1 MFILLILLRL
11 LPALLT
17 AYWVLA
23 TSAVV
28 VTLLPLPLPQGFKD
42 AVRLSAAR
50 GKLWSTRPKSL
61 GRLNDL
67 AVPQAWFSHF
77 YAVGTACCL
86 LLLLLA
92 TPLPPLAS
100 SDAQQLTALA
110 LFPSKAEAVQYISLW
125 VFLLHLLRRLLE
137 TCCLMVYPSTARM
150 HVIAYVFGLSYYM
163 VAPLSLL
170 NTLSGLPLTRVGAHE
185 NTGFLGL
192 SQGDVS
198 LEGGLGSFL
207 ASLLPRAAAA
217 PAAFAS
223 AWAQGSAWQVA
234 SGVGLTMIGF
244 TLQFY
249 SHWVLAALA
258 ARGIS
263 RLQRSKRGGLDGDS
277 EGSKGH
283 NEDASMYSIPRGG
296 AFEWISCPHYAG
308 EIIIY
313 AGLLL
318 LTWPHSPN
326 VFLMLGWVVT
336 NLVLAAG
343 ATQQW
348 YHAAF
353 PHSFPKSRRALVP
366 FVF

>member
-1 MFILLILLRL
+1 MSFLLLFFRF
-11 LPALLT
+11 LPVLLT

-23 TSAVV
+23 TSAVI
-28 VTLLPLPLPQGFKD
+28 VTLLPLPLPQAFKD

-77 YAVGTACCL
+77 YAIGTACCL

-92 TPLPPLAS
+92 TPLPTPTS
-100 SDAQQLTALA
+100 SDTQQPTAA
-110 LFPSKAEAVQYISLW
+110 PLFPSRAEAVQYISLW
-125 VFLLHLLRRLLE
+125 MFLLHLLRRLLE
-137 TCCLMVYPSTARM
+137 TCCLMVYPPTARM

-163 VAPLSLL
+163 VAPFSLL
-170 NTLSGLPLTRVGAHE
+170 NTLSGLPLIGIGAHKQPGF
-185 NTGFLGL
+185 TGM
-192 SQGDVS
+192 SQGS
-198 LEGGLGSFL
+198 ELLEGGTDRFL

-217 PAAFAS
+217 PVALAS
-223 AWAQGSAWQVA
+223 AWAQGSTWQVA
-234 SGVGLTMIGF
+234 LGMGVTFIGF
-244 TLQFY
+244 ALQFH
-249 SHWVLAALA
+249 SHRTLAALA
-258 ARGIS
+258 AKGIS
-263 RLQRSKRGGLDGDS
+263 KLQQSRKVALDEDS
-277 EGSKGH
+277 QGSKGH
-283 NEDASMYSIPRGG
+283 RVDASTYSIPHGG
-296 AFEWISCPHYAG
+296 AFEWVSCPHYAG

-326 VFLMLGWVVT
+326 APLMLGWVLT

-343 ATQQW
+343 ATQHW

-353 PHSFPKSRRALVP
+353 PHSFPKSRKALVP
-366 FVF
+366 FIF

>member
-234 SGVGLTMIGF
+234 SVR
-244 TLQFY
+244 
-249 SHWVLAALA
+249 V
-258 ARGIS
+258 
-263 RLQRSKRGGLDGDS
+263 
-277 EGSKGH
+277 
-283 NEDASMYSIPRGG
+283 
-296 AFEWISCPHYAG
+296 C
-308 EIIIY
+308 
-313 AGLLL
+313 
-318 LTWPHSPN
+318 
-326 VFLMLGWVVT
+326 
-336 NLVLAAG
+336 
-343 ATQQW
+343 
-348 YHAAF
+348 
-353 PHSFPKSRRALVP
+353 
-366 FVF
+366 